1 MLYNF
6 DIGSGDK
13 SPQNVNNF
21 NDACNSDTFLAGC
34 VLEGG
39 VNCSISPVPV
49 PGLGVFLR
57 DSSYGIWDYLKKLCF
72 WELETKN
79 RVTSLFEAYLKVPQV
94 SRDYMCY
101 ICIS

>member
-1 MLYNF
+1 MGYLIQVQKNCFTRCSQNF
-6 DIGSGDK
+6 SSELPKLQYVREISYLITSSG
-13 SPQNVNNF
+13 
-21 NDACNSDTFLAGC
+21 
-34 VLEGG
+34 
-39 VNCSISPVPV
+39 
-49 PGLGVFLR
+49 PGTSSRTGVFLR